1 MNEITGKK
9 IDKLPMSQK
18 ELQRRIEVIDF
29 DIRVLQR
36 KIDKLLVEKGLY
48 EITLKSS
55 LEYSERESA

>member
-36 KIDKLLVEKGLY
+36 KIDKLLVEKDLY